1 MSREREEDK
10 MIFHVK
16 RERKIKPYSMSEKQD
31 PIISDL
37 RRGKSNDIRCQ
48 EKKIK

>member
-16 RERKIKPYSMSEKQD
+16 RERGGQNDISCQERKIK
-31 PIISDL
+31 
-37 RRGKSNDIRCQ
+37 
-48 EKKIK
+48 